1 MTKIRLFR
9 EAPSHCIKQEEV
21 LSSERVALIDYA
33 GGAPTSFVS
42 YPERLPLGGV
52 TLSKC
57 SYPPN
62 PGVTL
67 GSTQVIVAMHT
78 NLAFEMIWRDPGGAL
93 PRQQTIYRGEM
104 NVNWANQPVFHRWT
118 TTANAL
124 VIALDLAFVEHTA
137 VEAFDRNIEPLRVV
151 IGKADPVVQRLA
163 ALCDQE
169 ISERG
174 AAGRIYAESLATALV
189 VHLFRSYG
197 VNPRKAPR
205 MIGGL
210 AASQLRRVR
219 DHIEARLD
227 EDVSLADL
235 AILAGLSTHHF
246 GQAFKA
252 STGVPPHRYLIGR
265 RIHRAKELLIGDD
278 HSVAE
283 IAAMVGFANQSHMT
297 FNFRKLT
304 GTTPARYRQEVREDY
319 RYPDDAAVLADCL
332 LPHLPGRRANSR

>member
-1 MTKIRLFR
+1 MEWSTEHI
-9 EAPSHCIKQEEV
+9 
-21 LSSERVALIDYA
+21 ALIDYVA
-33 GGAPTSFVS
+33 GAPTPYVS
-42 YPERLPLGGV
+42 YTGRLPLGGV

-57 SYPPN
+57 AFPPN

-67 GSTQVIVAMHT
+67 GSTQVLVAVHT
-78 NLAFEMIWRDPGGAL
+78 DPAFEMVWREPESESL
-93 PRQQTIYRGEM
+93 RQQIIHSGEM
-104 NVNWANQPVFHRWT
+104 NLNWVDLPVFHCWT

-124 VIALDLAFVEHTA
+124 VIALDRIFVEHTYA
-137 VEAFDRNIEPLRVV
+137 EAFDRDAEPLRVI
-151 IGKADPVVQRLA
+151 IGKVDPVVQRLA
-163 ALCDQE
+163 GLCDYE
-169 ISERG
+169 ISQGG
-174 AAGRIYAESLATALV
+174 AAGRIYVESLATALV

-210 AASQLRRVR
+210 AASQLRRIR

-235 AILAGLSTHHF
+235 ATLTGLSTHHF

-283 IAAMVGFANQSHMT
+283 IAAMVGFASQSHMT

-304 GTTPARYRQEVREDY
+304 GTTPARYRQEVMDDRH
-319 RYPDDAAVLADCL
+319 YPDDAAALPDCL
-332 LPHLPGRRANSR
+332 FLPQTDHQTILR